1 MPTATIRVSRSWPS
15 RSTSPPTAG
24 SWRRSPATI
33 RPCASG
39 RPGGS
44 TTRSKACGAS
54 ASAPRRP
61 LGSTRPPASTMT
73 PARSA
78 RFPPATIWPAAW
90 TRTSSRASSRATSS
104 TGATHTKWRGRS
116 PTTWRSRRI
125 SCEPGGA
132 MKRTSQRDQA
142 EAFRRLHREGRIL
155 VLPNAWDVITARLI
169 ESAGFAAIATSSAGV
184 AWALGYADGERI
196 SRGEMLAVVRRI
208 ASSARVPVTADM
220 EAGYGTTPEAAAEAA
235 GVPLVINARTDAFEV
250 KEWSPTERLS
260 AAVRRANAYRAA
272 GADCLFVP
280 HVSDATTIGQLA
292 REIDGPLNIIAGP
305 PAPAIPELE
314 RLGVRRASLGPR
326 VVQAALG
333 LVRRAATELRERGT
347 YDAMIDLI
355 PFTEL
360 QRLVAPT
367 P

>member
-1 MPTATIRVSRSWPS
+1 MKTVS
-15 RSTSPPTAG
+15 
-24 SWRRSPATI
+24 
-33 RPCASG
+33 
-39 RPGGS
+39 
-44 TTRSKACGAS
+44 
-54 ASAPRRP
+54 
-61 LGSTRPPASTMT
+61 LQEH
-73 PARSA
+73 
-78 RFPPATIWPAAW
+78 AA
-90 TRTSSRASSRATSS
+90 
-104 TGATHTKWRGRS
+104 
-116 PTTWRSRRI
+116 
-125 SCEPGGA
+125 
-132 MKRTSQRDQA
+132 
-142 EAFRRLHREGRIL
+142 AFRRLHDGPGIL
-155 VLPNAWDVITARLI
+155 VLPNAWDVITARVI

-208 ASSARVPVTADM
+208 ASSVRVPVTADM
-220 EAGYGTTPEAAAEAA
+220 EAGYGTTPEAAAETARGVVAA
-235 GVPLVINARTDAFEV
+235 GAVGLNLEDGTPDGRLVDVALHQDRIRAVREAGKASGVPLVINARTDAFEV
-250 KEWSPTERLS
+250 KEWSPAERLT
-260 AAVRRANAYRAA
+260 AAVRRANAYRRA

-280 HVSDATTIGQLA
+280 HVSDAATIGQLA
-292 REIDGPLNIIAGP
+292 QEIDGPLNIIAGP

-347 YDAMIDLI
+347 YDALTDLI